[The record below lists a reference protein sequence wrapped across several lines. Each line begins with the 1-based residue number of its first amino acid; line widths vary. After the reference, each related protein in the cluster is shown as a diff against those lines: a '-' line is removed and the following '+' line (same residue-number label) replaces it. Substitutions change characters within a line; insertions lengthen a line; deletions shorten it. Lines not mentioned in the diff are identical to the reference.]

1 MSQRPLMVVVG
12 GAGKIGAATIEAA
25 QSRGFDTLS
34 IDLRP
39 STAAKTFRIADICD
53 EAAIA
58 TAFSSID
65 RPIDAL
71 VCVAV
76 QSTQRSLQDTTWTE
90 WAQMMAVNV
99 RGPMLCLKHAAP
111 RLRPATG
118 SITLLSAAAA
128 QEGPVAFQTSMGGV
142 LGLMRATSGEFSR
155 PSIRVNAVCPE
166 WNDNAPK
173 AAPSAIAE
181 AILFLSSSDATFIT
195 GAEIKIT

>member
-1 MSQRPLMVVVG
+1 MSQRRLMVVVG

-39 STAAKTFRIADICD
+39 STTARTFRIADICD
-53 EAAIA
+53 EVAIA

-76 QSTQRSLQDTTWTE
+76 QSAQRSLQDTTWTD
-90 WAQMMAVNV
+90 WVQMMAVNV

-111 RLRPATG
+111 RLRPTTG
-118 SITLLSAAAA
+118 SITLLSAASA
-128 QEGPVAFQTSMGGV
+128 QAGPLAFQTSMGGV
-142 LGLMRATSGEFSR
+142 LGLMRATSGEFSQR
-155 PSIRVNAVCPE
+155 SIRINAVRPE
-166 WNDNAPK
+166 WCDKAPK
-173 AAPSAIAE
+173 VDPGAIAE
-181 AILFLSSSDATFIT
+181 AILYLSSSDATFIT
-195 GAEIKIT
+195 GTELKFT